1 MPELFRGL
9 TSGATF
15 GVRHVLPAARRYRFA
30 AVATTAAAESAV
42 GMPLD
47 RGDSELGFTFHMGL
61 CEIQHVG
68 EFFHRKLTYPAAR
81 HLSMFP
87 VDDPFMSF

>member
-1 MPELFRGL
+1 
-9 TSGATF
+9 
-15 GVRHVLPAARRYRFA
+15 
-30 AVATTAAAESAV
+30 
-42 GMPLD
+42 MPLD

-87 VDDPFMSF
+87 VDVPFMSF